1 MSRWKKGYAIEH
13 MPEVWINFL
22 ISVAR
27 GVGIRLSA
35 GMRSSA
41 WSLMDGC
48 GIGEILGVCSDLDQ
62 KWAFFWSKS
71 ELETLET
78 PETLLVMWAWGC
90 VVAGELVAGEL
101 VAGEL
106 VAGELGAGELVGRF
120 FLRIR

>member
-13 MPEVWINFL
+13 MPEVWTNFL

-48 GIGEILGVCSDLDQ
+48 GTLGILGVCSDLNQ

-71 ELETLET
+71 ELETPET
-78 PETLLVMWAWGC
+78 PETLETLLVIWAWGC
-90 VVAGELVAGEL
+90 VGGIVVAGELV
-101 VAGEL
+101 
-106 VAGELGAGELVGRF
+106 VGF
-120 FLRIR
+120 FLRMR

>member
-22 ISVAR
+22 ISAAR

-48 GIGEILGVCSDLDQ
+48 GTLGMLGFCSDLDQ
-62 KWAFFWSKS
+62 KWAFFLSKS
-71 ELETLET
+71 ELETPETPETLET
-78 PETLLVMWAWGC
+78 SETLLVMWVGGC

-106 VAGELGAGELVGRF
+106 VARF
-120 FLRIR
+120 FLRMR

>member
-48 GIGEILGVCSDLDQ
+48 GTGGILGVCSDLDQ
-62 KWAFFWSKS
+62 KRAFFWSKS
-71 ELETLET
+71 ELETPET
-78 PETLLVMWAWGC
+78 PETLLVMWAWDC
-90 VVAGELVAGEL
+90 VGAGELVAGD
-101 VAGEL
+101 
-106 VAGELGAGELVGRF
+106 LVGRF
-120 FLRIR
+120 FWRMR

>member
-48 GIGEILGVCSDLDQ
+48 GTLRILGFCSDLDQ
-62 KWAFFWSKS
+62 KRAFFWSKS

-78 PETLLVMWAWGC
+78 PETLETLETLLVMLAWGC
-90 VVAGELVAGEL
+90 VVGIVVAGELVAGEL
-101 VAGEL
+101 VA
-106 VAGELGAGELVGRF
+106 RF
-120 FLRIR
+120 FWRMR

>member
-1 MSRWKKGYAIEH
+1 MSWNGVSRWKKGYAIEH

-48 GIGEILGVCSDLDQ
+48 GTGGILGFCSDLDQ
-62 KWAFFWSKS
+62 KRAFFWSKS
-71 ELETLET
+71 ELETPET
-78 PETLLVMWAWGC
+78 PETPETSETLLVMWAWGC
-90 VVAGELVAGEL
+90 VGAGELVA
-101 VAGEL
+101 
-106 VAGELGAGELVGRF
+106 RF
-120 FLRIR
+120 FWRMR

>member
-1 MSRWKKGYAIEH
+1 MSWNGVSRWKKGYAIEH

-48 GIGEILGVCSDLDQ
+48 GTGGILGVCSDLDQ
-62 KWAFFWSKS
+62 KRAFFWSKS
-71 ELETLET
+71 ELETPET
-78 PETLLVMWAWGC
+78 PETLETLLVMWAWGI
-90 VVAGELVAGEL
+90 VV
-101 VAGEL
+101 
-106 VAGELGAGELVGRF
+106 AGELVGRF
-120 FLRIR
+120 FLRMR

>member
-78 PETLLVMWAWGC
+78 PETLETLETPETLLVMWAWGC
-90 VVAGELVAGEL
+90 VGAGELVAG
-101 VAGEL
+101 
-106 VAGELGAGELVGRF
+106 F
-120 FLRIR
+120 FWRMR

>member
-48 GIGEILGVCSDLDQ
+48 GTDGILGFCSDLDQ
-62 KWAFFWSKS
+62 KRAFFWSKS
-71 ELETLET
+71 ELETPET
-78 PETLLVMWAWGC
+78 PETPESLLVMWAWGC
-90 VVAGELVAGEL
+90 VVGIVVAGELVAGEL
-101 VAGEL
+101 V
-106 VAGELGAGELVGRF
+106 GRF
-120 FLRIR
+120 FLRMR

>member
-35 GMRSSA
+35 GMRASA
-41 WSLMDGC
+41 SSLMDGC
-48 GIGEILGVCSDLDQ
+48 GTLGILGVCSDLDQ
-62 KWAFFWSKS
+62 KRAFFWSKS

-78 PETLLVMWAWGC
+78 PETPETLLVMWAWGC
-90 VVAGELVAGEL
+90 V
-101 VAGEL
+101 
-106 VAGELGAGELVGRF
+106 GAGELVVGF
-120 FLRIR
+120 FLRMR

>member
-22 ISVAR
+22 ISVTR

-48 GIGEILGVCSDLDQ
+48 GTLGILGVCSDLDQ
-62 KWAFFWSKS
+62 KRAFFWSKS
-71 ELETLET
+71 ELETPETPETLET
-78 PETLLVMWAWGC
+78 PETPETL
-90 VVAGELVAGEL
+90 ETP
-101 VAGEL
+101 
-106 VAGELGAGELVGRF
+106 LVGVTNISKNS
-120 FLRIR
+120 LVDSLTC

>member
-27 GVGIRLSA
+27 GVGICLSA

-48 GIGEILGVCSDLDQ
+48 GTLGILGFCSDLDQ
-62 KWAFFWSKS
+62 KRAFFWSKS
-71 ELETLET
+71 ELETPET
-78 PETLLVMWAWGC
+78 PETPETLETLLVMWAWGC

-101 VAGEL
+101 VA
-106 VAGELGAGELVGRF
+106 RF
-120 FLRIR
+120 FLRMR

>member
-13 MPEVWINFL
+13 MPEVWTNFL

-35 GMRSSA
+35 GMRSSV

-48 GIGEILGVCSDLDQ
+48 GTLGILGFCSDLDQ
-62 KWAFFWSKS
+62 KRAFFWSKS
-71 ELETLET
+71 ELETPET
-78 PETLLVMWAWGC
+78 PETLETLLVMC
-90 VVAGELVAGEL
+90 VGGIVV
-101 VAGEL
+101 
-106 VAGELGAGELVGRF
+106 AGELVGRF

>member
-1 MSRWKKGYAIEH
+1 MSRWKKGDAIEH

-35 GMRSSA
+35 GMRASA

-48 GIGEILGVCSDLDQ
+48 GTGGILGVCSDLDQ
-62 KWAFFWSKS
+62 KQAFFWSKS
-71 ELETLET
+71 ELETPETSETLET
-78 PETLLVMWAWGC
+78 PETLLVMCVGGI

-101 VAGEL
+101 VAGL
-106 VAGELGAGELVGRF
+106 
-120 FLRIR
+120 FLRMR

>member
-48 GIGEILGVCSDLDQ
+48 GTGGILGVCSDLDQ
-62 KWAFFWSKS
+62 NRAFFWSKS
-71 ELETLET
+71 ELETPET
-78 PETLLVMWAWGC
+78 PETPETLETLLVMWAWGC
-90 VVAGELVAGEL
+90 VWAGELVAGEL
-101 VAGEL
+101 VA
-106 VAGELGAGELVGRF
+106 RF
-120 FLRIR
+120 FLRMR

>member
-48 GIGEILGVCSDLDQ
+48 GTGGILGFCSDLDQ
-62 KWAFFWSKS
+62 KRAFFWSKS
-71 ELETLET
+71 ELETPETLET
-78 PETLLVMWAWGC
+78 FETLLVMWAWGC
-90 VVAGELVAGEL
+90 V
-101 VAGEL
+101 
-106 VAGELGAGELVGRF
+106 GAGELVGRF
-120 FLRIR
+120 FWRMR

>member
-48 GIGEILGVCSDLDQ
+48 GIGGILGVGSDLDQ
-62 KWAFFWSKS
+62 KRAFFLSKS
-71 ELETLET
+71 ELETPET
-78 PETLLVMWAWGC
+78 PETPETLETLLVMWAWGC
-90 VVAGELVAGEL
+90 VVAGELV
-101 VAGEL
+101 V
-106 VAGELGAGELVGRF
+106 GELVGRF
-120 FLRIR
+120 FLRMR

>member
-13 MPEVWINFL
+13 MPEVWISFL

-48 GIGEILGVCSDLDQ
+48 GIDGILGVCSDLDQ
-62 KWAFFWSKS
+62 KQAFFWSKS
-71 ELETLET
+71 ELETPET
-78 PETLLVMWAWGC
+78 PETLLVMWVGGC

-101 VAGEL
+101 VA
-106 VAGELGAGELVGRF
+106 RF
-120 FLRIR
+120 FWRMR

>member
-48 GIGEILGVCSDLDQ
+48 GTGGILGFCSDLDQ
-62 KWAFFWSKS
+62 KRAFFWSKC
-71 ELETLET
+71 ELETPETPETLETSET
-78 PETLLVMWAWGC
+78 PETLLVMWAGGC
-90 VVAGELVAGEL
+90 VVGIVVAGELVAGD
-101 VAGEL
+101 
-106 VAGELGAGELVGRF
+106 LVGRF
-120 FLRIR
+120 FWRMR

>member
-48 GIGEILGVCSDLDQ
+48 GTGGILGVCSDLDQ
-62 KWAFFWSKS
+62 KRAFFWSKS
-71 ELETLET
+71 ELET
-78 PETLLVMWAWGC
+78 PETLLVRWAWGSVVGI
-90 VVAGELVAGEL
+90 VVAGELVAGDV
-101 VAGEL
+101 VA
-106 VAGELGAGELVGRF
+106 RF
-120 FLRIR
+120 FWRMR

>member
-48 GIGEILGVCSDLDQ
+48 GTRGILGFCSDLDQ
-62 KWAFFWSKS
+62 KRAFFWSKS
-71 ELETLET
+71 ELETPETLET
-78 PETLLVMWAWGC
+78 SETSETLLVMWAGVC
-90 VVAGELVAGEL
+90 V
-101 VAGEL
+101 
-106 VAGELGAGELVGRF
+106 GAGELVGRF
-120 FLRIR
+120 FWRMR

>member
-48 GIGEILGVCSDLDQ
+48 GTLGILGVCSDLDQ
-62 KWAFFWSKS
+62 KRAFFWSKS

-78 PETLLVMWAWGC
+78 PETLETLETPETPETLLVVWVGDC
-90 VVAGELVAGEL
+90 VV
-101 VAGEL
+101 
-106 VAGELGAGELVGRF
+106 AGELVGRF
-120 FLRIR
+120 FLRMR

>member
-13 MPEVWINFL
+13 MPEVWTNFL

-48 GIGEILGVCSDLDQ
+48 GTLGILGVCSDLDQ
-62 KWAFFWSKS
+62 KRAFFWSKS

-78 PETLLVMWAWGC
+78 PETPETPETLLVMWAGGC
-90 VVAGELVAGEL
+90 VVAGDLVA
-101 VAGEL
+101 
-106 VAGELGAGELVGRF
+106 RF
-120 FLRIR
+120 FLRMR

>member
-48 GIGEILGVCSDLDQ
+48 GTLGILGVCSDLDQ
-62 KWAFFWSKS
+62 KRAFFWSKS
-71 ELETLET
+71 ELETPETPETPETLETLET

-90 VVAGELVAGEL
+90 VGGIVVAGDLVAG
-101 VAGEL
+101 
-106 VAGELGAGELVGRF
+106 F
-120 FLRIR
+120 FLRR

>member
-48 GIGEILGVCSDLDQ
+48 GTLGILGFCSDLDQ
-62 KWAFFWSKS
+62 KRAFFWSKS
-71 ELETLET
+71 ELETPET
-78 PETLLVMWAWGC
+78 PETLLVMWAGGC
-90 VVAGELVAGEL
+90 VGAGDLVAGD
-101 VAGEL
+101 
-106 VAGELGAGELVGRF
+106 LVGRF
-120 FLRIR
+120 FWRMR

>member
-48 GIGEILGVCSDLDQ
+48 GTLGILGVCSDLNQ

-71 ELETLET
+71 EIET
-78 PETLLVMWAWGC
+78 PETPETRGTPETLWAHGLLMPEIFFESRVFYC
-90 VVAGELVAGEL
+90 VNM
-101 VAGEL
+101 
-106 VAGELGAGELVGRF
+106 
-120 FLRIR
+120 

>member
-48 GIGEILGVCSDLDQ
+48 GTGGILGVCSDLDQ

-71 ELETLET
+71 EIET
-78 PETLLVMWAWGC
+78 PEVTIQLCNNM
-90 VVAGELVAGEL
+90 
-101 VAGEL
+101 
-106 VAGELGAGELVGRF
+106 GALSVGMLF
-120 FLRIR
+120 